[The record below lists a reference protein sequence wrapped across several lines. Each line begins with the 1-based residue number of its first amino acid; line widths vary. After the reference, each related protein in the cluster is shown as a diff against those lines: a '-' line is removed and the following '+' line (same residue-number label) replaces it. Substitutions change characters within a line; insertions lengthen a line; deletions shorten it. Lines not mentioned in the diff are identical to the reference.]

1 MSTYRDNLA
10 RPLPNKQETTQYAP
24 KKTTAASSPE
34 AKRIAREK
42 LLWLATILFIVTVSL
57 VLVSRYAHMVSLNY
71 SIEQQKLNLQ
81 DARDKSLKAEQQVL
95 ELESPDR
102 IKSFATNKLGM
113 KQAEDNNLVIV
124 PGTDN

>member
-42 LLWLATILFIVTVSL
+42 LLWLATILFIVAVSL

-71 SIEQQKLNLQ
+71 SIEQQKVNLQ
-81 DARDKSLKAEQQVL
+81 DLRDKSLKAEQQVL
-95 ELESPDR
+95 ELESPER
-102 IKSFATNKLGM
+102 IKSYATNKLGM
-113 KQAEDNNLVIV
+113 KQAGDNNLVIV
-124 PGTDN
+124 PGTDD